1 MFFSKIR
8 IMAGVLALSTS
19 PQAASQALAM
29 AQDEPS
35 TANVAEAA
43 DPVETAKEYAKTL
56 TENATAALTNEAA
69 SEAEKLAAFQQV
81 LADGLALDVIGKFM
95 LGESRKVMSQEQ
107 LDRYYT
113 VFPQYITKQ
122 YADQFSEIVGR
133 PLEITDAK
141 ALGKRDVI
149 VRTQF
154 ERKDGSPVLVDW
166 RVRRLRSGEQKAI
179 DIIVSGV
186 SVMLVK
192 REEFSSF
199 IALNSI
205 DALLDTLEK
214 EAAA

>member
-8 IMAGVLALSTS
+8 IMAGVLALSAS
-19 PQAASQALAM
+19 PQAASQAMAM
-29 AQDEPS
+29 VQDGPS
-35 TANVAEAA
+35 TANLAQAT

-56 TENATAALTNEAA
+56 TDNATAALTNEAA

-95 LGESRKVMSQEQ
+95 LGESRKTMSQAQ
-107 LDRYYT
+107 LDRYFA
-113 VFPQYITKQ
+113 VFPKYITKQ

-133 PLEITDAK
+133 PLKITDAK
-141 ALGKRDVI
+141 AIGKRDVI

-154 ERKDGSPVLVDW
+154 ERNDGSPVLVDW

-199 IALNSI
+199 IALNGI
-205 DALLDTLEK
+205 DALLDTLEAD
-214 EAAA
+214 AAA

>member
-19 PQAASQALAM
+19 PQVASQAMAM

-107 LDRYYT
+107 LDRYYA